1 MAIVMKQTSP
11 RSKRHLKF
19 KDLQIG
25 DIFTEDSGLWWFK
38 IVKMSTDCGE
48 VNAVSLDGDMD
59 LIPEEENVSKLNKDL
74 TVEFSSDDLIDWV

>member
-1 MAIVMKQTSP
+1 MAIIMTETSP

-38 IVKMSTDCGE
+38 TVKMSTDRCE
-48 VNAVSLDGDMD
+48 FNAVTLDGHMD

-74 TVEFSSDDLIDWV
+74 TVAFSSDDLIEWV

>member
-1 MAIVMKQTSP
+1 MAIIMKQASP

-48 VNAVSLDGDMD
+48 VNAVSLDGDME
-59 LIPEEENVSKLNKDL
+59 LISEEENVRKLNKDL
-74 TVEFSSDDLIDWV
+74 TVEFSSDDLIEWV